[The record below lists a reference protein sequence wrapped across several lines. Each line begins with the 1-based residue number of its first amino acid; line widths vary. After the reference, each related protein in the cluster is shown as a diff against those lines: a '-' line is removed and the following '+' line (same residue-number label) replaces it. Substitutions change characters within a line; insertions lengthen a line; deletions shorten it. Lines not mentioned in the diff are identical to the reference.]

1 MRLFKQFILVISG
14 VLLTT
19 QFAFSAAVYEFRGA
33 ISAISSTATQ
43 AELDYYAQ
51 NGISVGG
58 NVGFTISLD
67 GQRQGTQTNP
77 DGSLTY
83 KPYVEHFGT
92 MTSQDFAY
100 GYAELSSSSIP
111 TSFLNGMNNTT
122 SNNYYYDST
131 YAGFNSPQSSWSYNG
146 SILVGPR
153 IDISTRKAYSDLSA
167 FVSNWQVGDSF
178 QLNLLL
184 AGVKYSGQSAIGAL
198 TLVAKT
204 GALPPSPIPL
214 PPAIGLFVPA
224 LFSLG
229 LLGRRKRRAS

>member
-1 MRLFKQFILVISG
+1 MRLFKQFIFLISG

-43 AELDYYAQ
+43 AELDYYAL

-77 DGSLTY
+77 DGSVTY
-83 KPYVEHFGT
+83 KPYLEHFGAI
-92 MTSQDFAY
+92 TSQYFAY

-111 TSFLNGMNNTT
+111 TSFLNGMSNTT
-122 SNNYYYDST
+122 INNYYYDST
-131 YAGFNSPQSSWSYNG
+131 YSGFNDPRTWSYNG
-146 SILVGPR
+146 RILVGPR

-178 QLNLLL
+178 QLDLLL
-184 AGVKYSGQSAIGAL
+184 AGEKYSGQSAIGTL
-198 TLVAKT
+198 TLVTKT
-204 GALPPSPIPL
+204 GALPPSLIPL
-214 PPAIGLFVPA
+214 PPAIALFVPA

-229 LLGRRKRRAS
+229 LLGRRKQSAS